1 MATDMTTTGQAAR
14 FSGPARL
21 GALIAAV
28 VLVADQVLKLALLHG
43 AGLTETNGFRL
54 APFLD
59 IVLVWNRGI
68 SYGLFQQETAVGRWG
83 LAALTVV
90 AVVALGVWLSRVRH
104 WLAAVSLGLVI
115 GGAIGNGIDRIWYGA
130 VVDFVHFYVGS
141 FSWYVFNIADVAIVA
156 GAAGLVLDSLRGRS
170 GRQ

>member
-141 FSWYVFNIADVAIVA
+141 FSWYVFNIADVAIVV